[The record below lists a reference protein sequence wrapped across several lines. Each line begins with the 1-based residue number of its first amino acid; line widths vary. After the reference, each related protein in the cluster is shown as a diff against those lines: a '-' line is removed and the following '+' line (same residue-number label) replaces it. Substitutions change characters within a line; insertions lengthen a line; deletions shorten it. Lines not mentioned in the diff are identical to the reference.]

1 MGSRIFKIAYAVFM
15 ALVLVCVIVFMII
28 HIKSGVADVNS
39 KLMLGGY
46 VLILIWASQRLYTL
60 VKDIRSE
67 E

>member
-1 MGSRIFKIAYAVFM
+1 MGNRIFKIAYAVFM
-15 ALVLVCVIVFMII
+15 ALILVGVIIFMVI
-28 HIKSGVADVNS
+28 HIKSGIADVNS

-46 VLILIWASQRLYTL
+46 ILILIWATQRLYTL